1 MSLSHNPQRQA
12 GWGEGAAGARGVD
25 RVLHSP
31 VVAQWSN
38 KEGGGILQPQRGA
51 WLAFPN
57 SHVFLNPS
65 SSFTIPSAAAV
76 AQTQEFTVS
85 FQSSEEGFPE
95 MAHPTP
101 SSFICREGKE
111 GPQGQRLVQGHM
123 GSQGRVGLEP
133 RFLHSSV

>member
-1 MSLSHNPQRQA
+1 MQLGPEVWTESCIVLWWPN
-12 GWGEGAAGARGVD
+12 GVIE
-25 RVLHSP
+25 
-31 VVAQWSN
+31 
-38 KEGGGILQPQRGA
+38 EGGGILQPQRGA

-57 SHVFLNPS
+57 SHVLLNPS
-65 SSFTIPSAAAV
+65 SSFTIPSGPVSAAAV